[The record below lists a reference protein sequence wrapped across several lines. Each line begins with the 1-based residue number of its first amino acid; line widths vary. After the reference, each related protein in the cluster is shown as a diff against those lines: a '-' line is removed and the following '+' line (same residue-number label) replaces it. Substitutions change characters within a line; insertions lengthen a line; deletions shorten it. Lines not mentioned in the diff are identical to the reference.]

1 MLKLSSF
8 VGRCG
13 VPRLVVMQ
21 AASFASGVVFDG
33 FSFTHCYLI
42 LTSFSAPEMIK
53 VEKVGTKKN
62 VALITLNRPKAFNAL
77 CNQLMNELS
86 VSLRD
91 LDADDSVGAIVV
103 TGSQK
108 AFAGSKRDM
117 RTVVSAGAD
126 IKEMVSREFA
136 QTFRGRFLEEW
147 AAVSETSKP
156 VIAAVN
162 GYALGGG
169 CELAM
174 MCDIIYAG
182 DKAQFGQPEIN
193 IGTIP
198 GAGGT
203 QRWTRVAGKS
213 MAMEVCLTGNRVSA
227 QEAKECGLVSKVFPA
242 EQVVD
247 EAVKLGE
254 KIAEQSPLIVQMVK
268 EAVNAAYETTLKEGL
283 RYERRLFHTTFAT
296 NDRKEGMSAFSEKRP
311 PKWTST

>member
-1 MLKLSSF
+1 MLKLSTLA
-8 VGRCG
+8 GRCG
-13 VPRLVVMQ
+13 ALRLSIIQ
-21 AASFASGVVFDG
+21 TASMA
-33 FSFTHCYLI
+33 
-42 LTSFSAPEMIK
+42 SAPEMIK
-53 VEKVGTKKN
+53 VEKVGAKKN

-77 CNQLMNELS
+77 CHQLMNELS
-86 VSLRD
+86 TAIKE
-91 LDADDSVGAIVV
+91 LDADTSVGAVV
-103 TGSQK
+103 LTGSQK
-108 AFAGSKRDM
+108 AFA
-117 RTVVSAGAD
+117 AGAD
-126 IKEMVSREFA
+126 IKEMVNREFA
-136 QTFRGRFLEEW
+136 QTFQGRFLEEW
-147 AAVSETSKP
+147 TAVSDASKP

-182 DKAQFGQPEIN
+182 DKAQFGQPEVN

-227 QEAKECGLVSKVFPA
+227 QEAKECGLVSKVFPS

-254 KIAEQSPLIVQMVK
+254 KIADQSPLIVQMVK
-268 EAVNAAYETTLKEGL
+268 EAVNSAYETTLREGL

-296 NDRKEGMSAFSEKRP
+296 NDRKEGMAAFAEKRT
-311 PKWTST
+311 PKWTSS

>member
-1 MLKLSSF
+1 MFRLSTF
-8 VGRCG
+8 AGRCG
-13 VPRLVVMQ
+13 ALRLNLIQ
-21 AASFASGVVFDG
+21 TAAMA
-33 FSFTHCYLI
+33 
-42 LTSFSAPEMIK
+42 SAPEMIK
-53 VEKVGTKKN
+53 VEKVGAKKN

-86 VSLRD
+86 TSLRE
-91 LDADDSVGAIVV
+91 LDEDTSIGAIVV

-108 AFAGSKRDM
+108 AFA
-117 RTVVSAGAD
+117 AGAD
-126 IKEMVSREFA
+126 IKEMVNREFA
-136 QTFRGRFLEEW
+136 STFQGRFLEEW
-147 AAVSETSKP
+147 TAVSQTAKP

-203 QRWTRVAGKS
+203 QRWARVAGKS

-227 QEAKECGLVSKVFPA
+227 QEAKDCGIVSKVFPA

-254 KIAEQSPLIVQMVK
+254 KIAEQSPLIVHMVK
-268 EAVNAAYETTLKEGL
+268 EAVNAAYETTLNEGL
-283 RYERRLFHTTFAT
+283 KIERRLFHTTFAT
-296 NDRKEGMSAFSEKRP
+296 NDRKEGMSAFAEKRN

>member
-1 MLKLSSF
+1 MFLRRFKFRLQLS
-8 VGRCG
+8 
-13 VPRLVVMQ
+13 
-21 AASFASGVVFDG
+21 
-33 FSFTHCYLI
+33 T
-42 LTSFSAPEMIK
+42 
-53 VEKVGTKKN
+53 
-62 VALITLNRPKAFNAL
+62 
-77 CNQLMNELS
+77 
-86 VSLRD
+86 SLRD
-91 LDADDSVGAIVV
+91 LDADDSIGAIVV

-108 AFAGSKRDM
+108 AFAGDGESRI
-117 RTVVSAGAD
+117 RTDLPWAV
-126 IKEMVSREFA
+126 
-136 QTFRGRFLEEW
+136 LEEW
-147 AAVSETSKP
+147 TALSETSKP

-198 GAGGT
+198 GRPFLADLLTRLHEKVVLGAGGT

-242 EQVVD
+242 EEVVN

-254 KIAEQSPLIVQMVK
+254 KIADQSPLIVQMVK

-296 NDRKEGMSAFSEKRP
+296 NDRKEGMSAFAEKRA

>member
-1 MLKLSSF
+1 MLKLSTLA
-8 VGRCG
+8 GRCG
-13 VPRLVVMQ
+13 ALRLSLVQ
-21 AASFASGVVFDG
+21 AATMA
-33 FSFTHCYLI
+33 
-42 LTSFSAPEMIK
+42 SAPEMIK
-53 VEKVGTKKN
+53 VEKVGARKN

-77 CNQLMNELS
+77 CNQLMTELQS
-86 VSLRD
+86 SLRE
-91 LDADDSVGAIVV
+91 LDADTSVGAVV
-103 TGSQK
+103 ITGSQK
-108 AFAGSKRDM
+108 AFA
-117 RTVVSAGAD
+117 AGAD
-126 IKEMVSREFA
+126 IKEMVNRDFA
-136 QTFRGRFLEEW
+136 QTFQGRFLEEW
-147 AAVSETSKP
+147 TAVTDTAKP

-227 QEAKECGLVSKVFPA
+227 QEAKECGLVSKIFPS

-268 EAVNAAYETTLKEGL
+268 EAVNSSYETTLREGL
-283 RYERRLFHTTFAT
+283 RFERRLFHTTFAT
-296 NDRKEGMSAFSEKRP
+296 NDRKEGMAAFAEKRT
-311 PKWTST
+311 PKWTSS

>member
-1 MLKLSSF
+1 MFRLSTF
-8 VGRCG
+8 AGRCG
-13 VPRLVVMQ
+13 ALRLNLTQ
-21 AASFASGVVFDG
+21 TAAMA
-33 FSFTHCYLI
+33 
-42 LTSFSAPEMIK
+42 SAPEMIK
-53 VEKVGTKKN
+53 VEKVGAKKN

-86 VSLRD
+86 TSLRE
-91 LDADDSVGAIVV
+91 LDEDTSVGAIVV
-103 TGSQK
+103 TGNQK
-108 AFAGSKRDM
+108 AFA
-117 RTVVSAGAD
+117 AGAD
-126 IKEMVSREFA
+126 IKEMVNREFA
-136 QTFRGRFLEEW
+136 TTFQGRFLEEW
-147 AAVSETSKP
+147 TAVSQTAKP

-203 QRWTRVAGKS
+203 QRWARVAGKS

-227 QEAKECGLVSKVFPA
+227 QEAKDCGIVSKVFPA
-242 EQVVD
+242 DQVVD

-254 KIAEQSPLIVQMVK
+254 KIAEQSPLIVHMVK
-268 EAVNAAYETTLKEGL
+268 EAVNAAYETTLNEGL
-283 RYERRLFHTTFAT
+283 KIERRLFHTTFAT
-296 NDRKEGMSAFSEKRP
+296 NDRKEGMSAFAEKRN

>member
-8 VGRCG
+8 VGRYAA
-13 VPRLVVMQ
+13 VRLSIMQ
-21 AASFASGVVFDG
+21 AASFA
-33 FSFTHCYLI
+33 
-42 LTSFSAPEMIK
+42 SAPEMIK

-77 CNQLMNELS
+77 CNQLMSELS
-86 VSLRD
+86 HSLRD

-108 AFAGSKRDM
+108 AFA
-117 RTVVSAGAD
+117 AGAD
-126 IKEMVSREFA
+126 IKEMVDREFA

-147 AAVSETSKP
+147 TALSETSKP

-254 KIAEQSPLIVQMVK
+254 KIADQSPLIVQMVK

-296 NDRKEGMSAFSEKRP
+296 NDRKEGMSAFAEKRS

>member
-21 AASFASGVVFDG
+21 AASFA
-33 FSFTHCYLI
+33 
-42 LTSFSAPEMIK
+42 SAPEMIK

-108 AFAGSKRDM
+108 AFA
-117 RTVVSAGAD
+117 AGAD
-126 IKEMVSREFA
+126 IKEMVNREFA